1 MSSTEQATSSTENI
15 KLIINALADYA
26 RETGIDLSKNPFV
39 VKLEQSRSSD
49 EILQLLK
56 ERERV
61 FGEYRNG
68 KRGLINCLSP
78 AVKVLHKF
86 SGILREAVG
95 QVSHTRHLVGL
106 LM

>member
-1 MSSTEQATSSTENI
+1 MSSTGQATSSTENV

-26 RETGIDLSKNPFV
+26 RETGIDLTKNLFA

-49 EILQLLK
+49 DILQLLQEW
-56 ERERV
+56 ERAFR
-61 FGEYRNG
+61 EYRDG
-68 KRGLINCLSP
+68 KRELINCLSP

-86 SGILREAVG
+86 SGILHEVVG
-95 QVSHTRHLVGL
+95 QVSHTCHLVGL